1 MQRSSKLIAPGGL
14 DAVRRQTSVARGFG
28 EPHSHL
34 DSDKQIFI
42 GDGEHCWIVRV
53 TDIMLLESEGNYT
66 RVHFGSNRAMLYR
79 SLRSIQER
87 LDPVVFFRANRRHII
102 NLRYVRKIV
111 PWVNGGFLVGLASGS
126 EIEIS
131 RRQAQLLRHRMV
143 L

>member
-1 MQRSSKLIAPGGL
+1 LIAPEGL
-14 DAVRRQTSVARGFG
+14 DGVRQPFSLAQGFG

-42 GDGEHCWIVRV
+42 GDGEHCWIVWV

-111 PWVNGGFLVGLASGS
+111 PWVNGGFLVCLASGS
-126 EIEIS
+126 EVEIS
-131 RRQAQLLRHRMV
+131 RRQAQLLRHQMV